1 MNISHFVSFLEQ
13 RLITNPNQTSSN
25 ATPPSFEQSSQNKYI
40 WLLIVDLI
48 VFISLTVTTYNSSK
62 KLKESEQF
70 NPDDFR
76 AKFLQWLVVA
86 NGVRSVSLIFILAFG
101 NPNGDTATSWLNSI
115 LHVFPAFLFV
125 SSYMY
130 LATFFANIY
139 YDHIYYDNHIMKPA
153 LTMIVQ
159 GGYTVLIILALI
171 TLVFKAYIAFFYI
184 AEFLMAML
192 YLVLGSII
200 IYFGSKLSSIF
211 QEKAQN
217 NYDSSNQM
225 GNKLSVLSF
234 SIGGLFIVKGLS
246 GLLTAVNAINPTK
259 YPNVYDFFWFL
270 ILEIAPTIIYIK
282 VGRQKET
289 PIETPRQSSV
299 YEMEYTNRYDRMSSF
314 KPDFQQ

>member
-1 MNISHFVSFLEQ
+1 MIISYFVSFLEQ
-13 RLITNPNQTSSN
+13 QIITTPNQTTSN
-25 ATPPSFEQSSQNKYI
+25 GTSPPLEQSPQNKYI
-40 WLLIVDLI
+40 WLLILDLI

-184 AEFLMAML
+184 SEFLMAML

-234 SIGGLFIVKGLS
+234 SIGGLFIIKGLS

-270 ILEIAPTIIYIK
+270 ILEIAPTVIYIK

>member
-1 MNISHFVSFLEQ
+1 
-13 RLITNPNQTSSN
+13 
-25 ATPPSFEQSSQNKYI
+25 
-40 WLLIVDLI
+40 
-48 VFISLTVTTYNSSK
+48 
-62 KLKESEQF
+62 
-70 NPDDFR
+70 
-76 AKFLQWLVVA
+76 
-86 NGVRSVSLIFILAFG
+86 
-101 NPNGDTATSWLNSI
+101 
-115 LHVFPAFLFV
+115 
-125 SSYMY
+125 
-130 LATFFANIY
+130 
-139 YDHIYYDNHIMKPA
+139 MKPA

-184 AEFLMAML
+184 SEFLMAML

-234 SIGGLFIVKGLS
+234 SIGGLFIIKGLS

-299 YEMEYTNRYDRMSSF
+299 YEMEYTNQYDRMSSF